1 MEDIL
6 MEDILTGSQ
15 NNSAFD
21 LSVDCEVAQLFQG
34 MIERVI
40 TGLLVFSDLND
51 SNCMQMLLS

>member
-6 MEDILTGSQ
+6 AGSQ

-21 LSVDCEVAQLFQG
+21 LNIDCEVAQLLLG
-34 MIERVI
+34 MIERII
-40 TGLLVFSDLND
+40 TGLLGFSDLND

>member
-1 MEDIL
+1 